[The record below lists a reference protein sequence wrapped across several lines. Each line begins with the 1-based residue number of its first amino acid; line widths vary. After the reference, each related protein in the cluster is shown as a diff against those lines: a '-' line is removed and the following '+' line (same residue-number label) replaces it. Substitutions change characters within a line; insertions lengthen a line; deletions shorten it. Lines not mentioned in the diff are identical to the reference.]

1 VGISLLLAL
10 ILVTGLVCV
19 WKLKVGD
26 NVPGPAYVRS
36 THPWTQGFDV
46 MAERF
51 NGPHSFLVH
60 VEAKE
65 EGGLLYPEAI
75 NQMGDFS
82 TYLNAKGL
90 VRLSLAFDWVVKMA
104 RMMLMDGNPK
114 WWTVPASQRDM
125 EGLSRLVTFSGA
137 LDLAVDESFSEATIV
152 SFFPERE
159 TDRIDEYVSAMQA
172 YFDDHP
178 SEHIRFS
185 LGGGLLGKAKAI
197 NDGTRDDYRK
207 TMFLALVTV
216 FLVGLVVTRSAPL
229 GLIVTLSVAA
239 GQTLTLLLM
248 TAVGWPV
255 SLAAVPAAV
264 VGAGFGAVFGTYLVR
279 RNGGAGSASI
289 APGGVLFLGVL
300 AFASTAPWFFIGMK
314 FQSDMAIVLGVT
326 ALLQAIAAVV
336 FIPALAGAFQK
347 N

>member
-1 VGISLLLAL
+1 
-10 ILVTGLVCV
+10 
-19 WKLKVGD
+19 
-26 NVPGPAYVRS
+26 
-36 THPWTQGFDV
+36 
-46 MAERF
+46 MA
-51 NGPHSFLVH
+51 
-60 VEAKE
+60 
-65 EGGLLYPEAI
+65 
-75 NQMGDFS
+75 
-82 TYLNAKGL
+82 
-90 VRLSLAFDWVVKMA
+90 
-104 RMMLMDGNPK
+104 LMDGNPK
-114 WWTVPASQRDM
+114 WWTVPASQQDM

-137 LDLAVDESFSEATIV
+137 LDLAVDESFSEATIA

-178 SEHIRFS
+178 SEQIRFR
-185 LGGGLLGKAKAI
+185 LGGGLLAKAKAI

-239 GQTLTLLLM
+239 GQALALLLM
-248 TAVGWPV
+248 TIAGWAV

-264 VGAGFGAVFGTYLVR
+264 VGVGFGAVFGIYLVR
-279 RNGGAGSASI
+279 RNGGARGESI
-289 APGGVLFLGVL
+289 APGGGVLFLGTL
-300 AFASTAPWFFIGMK
+300 TFASLVPWFFIGMK

-326 ALLQAIAAVV
+326 ALLQAIAAVI
-336 FIPALAGAFQK
+336 FIPTLAGAFSK